1 MGVIKRADLET
12 YPRDAVPLDLGDLH
26 ARGQAIVQAAQDQ
39 ARAILEQANSQRAL
53 LLKGA
58 SKEGHADGFARGLE
72 EGREQGRSEGIES
85 ATQQHDAE
93 LTQLSAQ
100 WASTLEQWEQ
110 ERRDMMLAAKS
121 ELVDLAAHIAARV
134 IKRSVELDPEV
145 VTDQL
150 DDVLETL
157 VAPTKLRLHVNPSD
171 LPLLERVMGPM
182 VERCAMCEHATLV
195 EDPSVAPGGVVAMTS
210 SGGEIDAS
218 ITTQLDRIV
227 AALMPA
233 HRGPD
238 YDELVD
244 EDDESSESA
253 A

>member
-1 MGVIKRADLET
+1 MGVIKRADLES

-26 ARGQAIVQAAQDQ
+26 ARGEMLVKAAQD
-39 ARAILEQANSQRAL
+39 RAHEILKDAHEQRERL
-53 LLKGA
+53 IEGA
-58 SKEGHADGFARGLE
+58 SEQGHADGFAKGLE
-72 EGREQGRSEGIES
+72 EGRERGRAEGIES
-85 ATQQHDAE
+85 ARAE
-93 LTQLSAQ
+93 HESELRTLASNWTSA
-100 WASTLEQWEQ
+100 LEQWEG
-110 ERRDMMLAAKS
+110 ERGEMLQSAKS
-121 ELVDLAAHIAARV
+121 GIVELASHIAARV
-134 IKRSVELDPEV
+134 IKRAVELDPEV

-150 DDVLETL
+150 DHVLETL

-171 LPLLERVMGPM
+171 IPLLERVMGPM

-195 EDPSVAPGGVVAMTS
+195 EDPSVAPGGVVARTA

-218 ITTQLDRIV
+218 ITTQLDRLV

-244 EDDESSESA
+244 EDDDAAESA